1 MNTASSLLQVYEL
14 GSRLFANSRGGYVT
28 ECMGPIQ
35 EQDGGEQVLPVLAPS
50 SITVGFLYK
59 EFKEQVKNNYR
70 TTEPNNLN
78 SPHEASGL
86 A

>member
-28 ECMGPIQ
+28 ECMGPIH
-35 EQDGGEQVLPVLAPS
+35 GGEQVLPVLAPS

-59 EFKEQVKNNYR
+59 DIKEQVKNN
-70 TTEPNNLN
+70 
-78 SPHEASGL
+78 
-86 A
+86 